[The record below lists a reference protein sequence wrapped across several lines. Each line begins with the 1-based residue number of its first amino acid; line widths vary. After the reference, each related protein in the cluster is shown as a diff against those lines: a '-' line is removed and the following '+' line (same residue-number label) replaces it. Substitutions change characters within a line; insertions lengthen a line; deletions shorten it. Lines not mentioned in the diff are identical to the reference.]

1 MINRASVKNKTVN
14 AHCLITMD
22 ANFVNEILLV
32 PKRAERRHEPAIAII
47 PLSYITGSSAFL
59 IEDWVIEYILQWT
72 VKSARGAKE
81 PDVYTW
87 LTDIRFTDL
96 GVMSMS
102 SSHSPSRQSR
112 FLNLRSH
119 SMSK

>member
-1 MINRASVKNKTVN
+1 MKNKAVN
-14 AHCLITMD
+14 AHCLIAMD
-22 ANFVNEILLV
+22 ADFVDEVLLV
-32 PKRAERRHEPAIAII
+32 SERAECRHEPAIAII
-47 PLSYITGSSAFL
+47 PLSYITGCGTFL

-72 VKSARGAKE
+72 VRSAGGANE
-81 PDVYTW
+81 HDTYPS

-96 GVMSMS
+96 GVMSTS

-119 SMSK
+119 SISK

>member
-1 MINRASVKNKTVN
+1 MKNKTVN
-14 AHCLITMD
+14 AHSLITMD
-22 ANFVNEILLV
+22 ANFVDQVLLV
-32 PKRAERRHEPAIAII
+32 PKRAECRHEPAIAII
-47 PLSYITGSSAFL
+47 PLSYITGCGAFL

-72 VKSARGAKE
+72 VRLARGISE
-81 PDVYTW
+81 PSVYTS

-119 SMSK
+119 SISK